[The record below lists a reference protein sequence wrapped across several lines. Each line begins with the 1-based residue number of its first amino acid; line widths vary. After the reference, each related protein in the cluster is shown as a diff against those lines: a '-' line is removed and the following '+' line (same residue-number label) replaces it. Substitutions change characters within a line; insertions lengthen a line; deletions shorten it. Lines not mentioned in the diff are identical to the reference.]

1 MHVMQAQLYMSIND
15 HLESLLKF
23 TSVCRFTFPYM
34 YSKPLQSSLSPSTL
48 YLDMIANMYQ
58 WKSSKFNSLKEKKK
72 YPMVQRGYVSH
83 SRQGLRLPCTLLEEG
98 CMYKLN

>member
-72 YPMVQRGYVSH
+72 VSH
-83 SRQGLRLPCTLLEEG
+83 GSEGLCEPFKAG
-98 CMYKLN
+98 SQAAMYITRRRMYV